1 VAELRR
7 GREHYLGDERILGS
21 PAFVEDL
28 QGEMERSTHARPPRL
43 PLDRLVAYVCGEV
56 GVPPTALS
64 GGSRRAS
71 LSRAREGIAYLWTE
85 VLGHP
90 GRQLASALGIRP
102 QSLYEA
108 AARGKERARE
118 WNRLLRRIT

>member
-21 PAFVEDL
+21 SAFVEGL
-28 QGEMERSTHARPPRL
+28 QGEMERSTHPRPLRL

-56 GVPPTALS
+56 GVSPAALS
-64 GGSRRAS
+64 GGSRRAP
-71 LSRAREGIAYLWTE
+71 LSRAREAIAYLWTE
-85 VLGHP
+85 VLGRP
-90 GRQLASALGIRP
+90 GPPLASALGIRP

-108 AARGKERARE
+108 AARGKVRARE
-118 WNRLLRRIT
+118 WNQLLRKIT